1 MGMVLRR
8 QHVVLAL
15 LVTISV
21 LAGWE
26 EFRPSRRFTPV
37 GQPAL
42 VELRSAEPVRRAFN
56 AASDSIRVIV
66 LLSPT

>member
-1 MGMVLRR
+1 MKLSR

-15 LVTISV
+15 LVAVSV

-26 EFRPSRRFTPV
+26 EFRPQQRVVPA

-42 VELRSAEPVRRAFN
+42 VELQSAEPVRRAFN
-56 AASDSIRVIV
+56 SAPDSVRVIV